1 MSQLGSALKRSTK
14 QCKTTLTKET
24 GGMTLLDLKNG
35 SRLTLLKDSL
45 QSSLTNSLILQERSM
60 SKPTLQLQLST
71 PRS

>member
-14 QCKTTLTKET
+14 QYKTTLTKET

-60 SKPTLQLQLST
+60 SKPTLLLQLST

>member
-1 MSQLGSALKRSTK
+1 MSQLDSALKRSTK
-14 QCKTTLTKET
+14 QYKTTLTKET

-60 SKPTLQLQLST
+60 SKPTLLLQLST